1 MLKGRTLTSGQI
13 NYQDDDNKAA
23 YVCIV
28 IKDGVF
34 HNMTEEIRLDLI
46 ERLSSLSPLAKKDL
60 TITQQP
66 IDLEDMF

>member
-1 MLKGRTLTSGQI
+1 MVKGRTLTSGQI

-23 YVCIV
+23 YICIV

-46 ERLSSLSPLAKKDL
+46 ERLSPLVKKDL